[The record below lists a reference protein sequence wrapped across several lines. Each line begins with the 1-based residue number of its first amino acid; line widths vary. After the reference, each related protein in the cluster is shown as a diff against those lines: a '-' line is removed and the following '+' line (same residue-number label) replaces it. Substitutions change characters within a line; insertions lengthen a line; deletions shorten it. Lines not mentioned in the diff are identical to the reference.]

1 MPGFNSFRNHLY
13 RFFSKKEMA
22 DSIALQPKLSRSLV
36 KLFKQYGGTK
46 TESPV
51 EFFFY
56 TDTEDKANNLVIELV
71 KLKYEVYGI
80 HPPANDIQDWSIIG
94 ATIPLMMNEQEM
106 TKCCEKMNRLGY
118 ETDCRFD
125 GWGTLI
131 E

>member
-1 MPGFNSFRNHLY
+1 MSFFNSFRNHLY

-22 DSIALQPKLSRSLV
+22 DAIAVQPKLNYSLF
-36 KLFKQYGGTK
+36 KLFKQYGGAK
-46 TESPV
+46 TQSPV

-71 KLKYEVYGI
+71 KLEYEIYGI
-80 HPPANDIQDWSIIG
+80 YPPTEDTLEWSIIG
-94 ATIPLMMNEQEM
+94 ATIPLFMNEHEL
-106 TKCCEKMNRLGY
+106 TKWCERMNQLGY